1 MLNFNNKKMKKLIN
15 KFLISISLILFVY
28 SCDEYVDYEASEGYQ
43 IVADDYF
50 KSAEDYEAALVGV
63 YDVLQWTLY
72 NFMIGEIA
80 SDNSLCGGESAS
92 DVIGLQKIDDMIHDP
107 VNDQLS
113 RIWQYMYEGVNRANY
128 MIENKDKIDFP
139 RKDELYA
146 EVHFLRAFFYFELV
160 KIYGDVPLFT
170 AGRLTA
176 GDSGTLSRVSK
187 SEVYSVI
194 ESDLLSAVSGLQAK
208 KSSDG
213 RATSFTAHALLG
225 KVYLY
230 QDKFSDAA
238 NILEPLVGLYTLPS
252 DPSSV
257 FLVEGE
263 NGPESVFEIQHSK
276 ESNGW
281 NWGWMPQGTEGNFG
295 VIHHGIRGYSG
306 PVYASGWSFNV
317 PTKDLVDAFDSGDKR
332 KNASVLDIAAWAD
345 ANNAQY
351 SEGYEHTGYFNNK
364 YIPRSGYSKNT
375 AELNYENNYRYIRYA
390 DVLLMAAE
398 ANNRGGISD
407 SKAQTYLNEV
417 RNRAGVSSISAT
429 GSTLTQAIWDERRL
443 EFAGEGHRFFDLV
456 RTGQAANE
464 ISGFISGQH
473 EVFPIP
479 QTEIDISG
487 LTQNPGY

>member
-1 MLNFNNKKMKKLIN
+1 MKNLIN
-15 KFLISISLILFVY
+15 KFLIIVSLLFFVQ

-50 KSAEDYEAALVGV
+50 KSANDFESALVGV

-107 VNDQLS
+107 VNDQLK

-128 MIENKDKIDFP
+128 MVENKDKIDFP
-139 RKDELYA
+139 RKDEMYG

-170 AGRLTA
+170 NGRLTA
-176 GDSGTLSRVSK
+176 GDSGTLQRVPK

-194 ESDLLSAVSGLQAK
+194 ESDLLAAIAALPAK
-208 KSSDG
+208 KSADG

-230 QDKFSDAA
+230 QEKFAEAA
-238 NILEPLVGLYTLPS
+238 NILEPLIGLYTLPS
-252 DPSSV
+252 DPGSV

-281 NWGWMPQGTEGNFG
+281 NWGWMPQSTEGNFG
-295 VIHHGIRGYSG
+295 VIHHGIRGYNG
-306 PVYASGWSFNV
+306 PVYSSGWSFNV
-317 PTKDLVDAFDSGDKR
+317 PTQDLFDAYDSADKR
-332 KNASVLDIAAWAD
+332 KNASILDIVTWAD
-345 ANNAQY
+345 ANSASYN
-351 SEGYEHTGYFNNK
+351 EGYELSLIH
-364 YIPRSGYSKNT
+364 I
-375 AELNYENNYRYIRYA
+375 
-390 DVLLMAAE
+390 
-398 ANNRGGISD
+398 
-407 SKAQTYLNEV
+407 
-417 RNRAGVSSISAT
+417 
-429 GSTLTQAIWDERRL
+429 
-443 EFAGEGHRFFDLV
+443 
-456 RTGQAANE
+456 
-464 ISGFISGQH
+464 
-473 EVFPIP
+473 
-479 QTEIDISG
+479 
-487 LTQNPGY
+487 

>member
-1 MLNFNNKKMKKLIN
+1 MKNLIN
-15 KFLISISLILFVY
+15 KFLISISLLFFVY
-28 SCDEYVDYEASEGYQ
+28 SCDEYVDYEASESYQ
-43 IVADDYF
+43 IVAEDYFTSSDDYE
-50 KSAEDYEAALVGV
+50 SALVGI

-128 MIENKDKIDFP
+128 MIENKDKMDFS
-139 RKDELYA
+139 RKDEMYA

-170 AGRLTA
+170 NGRLTA
-176 GDSGTLSRVSK
+176 GDSGTLSRSPK
-187 SEVYSVI
+187 SEVYSII
-194 ESDLLSAVSGLQAK
+194 ESDLLSAIASLPAK
-208 KSSDG
+208 KSLDG

-230 QDKFSDAA
+230 QDKFTEAA
-238 NILEPLVGLYTLPS
+238 NILEPLVGVYTLPN
-252 DPSSV
+252 DPASV
-257 FLVEGE
+257 FLVDGE

-281 NWGWMPQGTEGNFG
+281 NWGWMPQGTEGNFS
-295 VIHHGIRGYSG
+295 VIHHGIRGYNG
-306 PVYASGWSFNV
+306 PVYSSGWSFNV
-317 PTKDLVDAFDSGDKR
+317 PTQDLVDAFEAGDKR
-332 KNASVLDIAAWAD
+332 KNASVLDIVSWSD
-345 ANNAQY
+345 ANSAEYN
-351 SEGYEHTGYFNNK
+351 EGYEHTGYFNNK
-364 YIPRSGYSKNT
+364 YIPRAGYSKNT
-375 AELNYENNYRYIRYA
+375 TELNYENNFRYIRYA

-407 SKAQTYLNEV
+407 SKAQTYLNQV
-417 RNRAGVSSISAT
+417 RTRAGVNLNIDSGIA
-429 GSTLTQAIWDERRL
+429 LTQAIWDERRL

-456 RTGQAANE
+456 RTGQAADE
-464 ISGFISGQH
+464 ISGFVVGKH

-487 LTQNPGY
+487 LTQNAGY

>member
-1 MLNFNNKKMKKLIN
+1 MKKTIN
-15 KFLISISLILFVY
+15 KFILSISLIFLFTG
-28 SCDEYVDYEASEGYQ
+28 CDDYVDYEASENYQ

-50 KSAEDYEAALVGV
+50 KKSADYEAALVGV

-92 DVIGLQKIDDMIHDP
+92 DVLGLQQIDDMLHNP

-128 MIENKDKIDFP
+128 MIENKDLIDFP
-139 RKDELYA
+139 RKDEMYG

-170 AGRLTA
+170 NGRLTA
-176 GDSGTLSRVSK
+176 GDSGTLTRMPK
-187 SEVYSVI
+187 SEVYAVI
-194 ESDLLSAVSGLQAK
+194 ESDLNSAISALPAQ
-208 KSSDG
+208 KSTDG

-230 QDKFSDAA
+230 QEKYAEAA
-238 NILEPLVGLYTLPS
+238 NILEPLIGLYTLPS
-252 DPSSV
+252 DPASV
-257 FLVEGE
+257 FLVSGE

-281 NWGWMPQGTEGNFG
+281 NWGWMPQSTEGNFG

-306 PVYASGWSFNV
+306 PTYSSGWSFNV
-317 PTKDLVDAFDSGDKR
+317 PTDEFHKAFRTDDKR
-332 KNASVLDIAAWAD
+332 RDASILDIIKWAD
-345 ANNAQY
+345 DNQADFQ
-351 SEGYEHTGYFNNK
+351 EGYEHTGYFNNK
-364 YIPRSGYSKNT
+364 YIPRQGYSKNT
-375 AELNYENNYRYIRYA
+375 TELNYENNYRYIRYA

-398 ANNRGGISD
+398 ANNLSGND
-407 SKAQTYLNEV
+407 VKARDYLNRV
-417 RNRAGVSSISAT
+417 RTRAYGNSSQDSSASGT
-429 GSTLTQAIWDERRL
+429 ALTQEIWDERRL

-456 RTGQAANE
+456 RTGQAADK
-464 ISGFISGQH
+464 ISGFVEGKH

-479 QTEIDISG
+479 QTEIDVSK